1 MKGDEKIMFEEYSKH
16 ESRGRPTRSPKN
28 RKVQSRIDEETDSIL
43 VEYCVKND
51 VSESD
56 AIRRAIRKLAQEL
69 KEKE

>member
-1 MKGDEKIMFEEYSKH
+1 MLEEYSKH
-16 ESRGRPTRSPKN
+16 EARGRPTRSPKN

-43 VEYCVKND
+43 VEYCIKNNI
-51 VSESD
+51 SESD

>member
-1 MKGDEKIMFEEYSKH
+1 MFEEYSKH